1 MCYPRGAWH
10 ASGAVSFP
18 LMQRDSHGRPDA
30 ANPLVLDGSPLTI
43 HQVSEVA
50 RHRRPVRLAAEARTA
65 IATARAALERRMGS
79 GEAMY
84 GINTGFGSLSRVRV
98 ADADLDAL
106 QVNLV
111 RSHASG
117 VGDPAEQEV
126 VRGMMVILAASLAR
140 AHSAVRPELVELIV
154 SMLNAGVHPVVPT
167 RGSVGASGDLA
178 PLAHLAL
185 GFLGEGEAH
194 LGGQRMSA
202 RDALGA
208 VNLRPV
214 ALHAKEGLALIN
226 GTHYMCSIGA
236 LALHDADAL
245 LRTAMRA
252 TALSIDA
259 CRATDSFLDPR
270 IHAARNQPG
279 QKAVAAAVLEQL
291 AGSQVLKAHE
301 ENDPRVQDPYSFRCS
316 PQVLG
321 AAVDCIG
328 WARSVVEREL
338 GGVTDNPLLFMEGSE
353 AEIVSGGN
361 FHGMPLALALD
372 AAKVALVA
380 VAGISE
386 RRTFWIL
393 AANDPQNP
401 VRPYLANDPGA
412 QSGYMIAQYAAAAC
426 CYELQVLAHPASAH
440 NVTTSAGIEDYNSMG
455 ATSANHLR
463 AAVRLATDVVAIEVL
478 VMCEGLEYQRP
489 LRSGP
494 GVEALHAAVR
504 REVPRLAGDRTPAPD
519 IAAVA
524 RLIAAGTLAG
534 A

>member
-1 MCYPRGAWH
+1 
-10 ASGAVSFP
+10 
-18 LMQRDSHGRPDA
+18 
-30 ANPLVLDGSPLTI
+30 
-43 HQVSEVA
+43 
-50 RHRRPVRLAAEARTA
+50 
-65 IATARAALERRMGS
+65 
-79 GEAMY
+79 
-84 GINTGFGSLSRVRV
+84 
-98 ADADLDAL
+98 
-106 QVNLV
+106 
-111 RSHASG
+111 
-117 VGDPAEQEV
+117 
-126 VRGMMVILAASLAR
+126 
-140 AHSAVRPELVELIV
+140 
-154 SMLNAGVHPVVPT
+154 
-167 RGSVGASGDLA
+167 
-178 PLAHLAL
+178 
-185 GFLGEGEAH
+185 
-194 LGGQRMSA
+194 
-202 RDALGA
+202 
-208 VNLRPV
+208 
-214 ALHAKEGLALIN
+214 
-226 GTHYMCSIGA
+226 
-236 LALHDADAL
+236 
-245 LRTAMRA
+245 
-252 TALSIDA
+252 
-259 CRATDSFLDPR
+259 
-270 IHAARNQPG
+270 
-279 QKAVAAAVLEQL
+279 VAAAILEQL
-291 AGSQVLKAHE
+291 AGSEVLKAHE

-328 WARSVVEREL
+328 WARCVVEREL

-426 CYELQVLAHPASAH
+426 CNELQVLAHPASAH

-478 VMCEGLEYQRP
+478 VMSEGLEYQRP

-524 RLIAAGTLAG
+524 RLIAAGALAG

>member
-1 MCYPRGAWH
+1 MQTTDGRNGPR
-10 ASGAVSFP
+10 VS
-18 LMQRDSHGRPDA
+18 
-30 ANPLVLDGSPLTI
+30 LDGSPLSI
-43 HQVSEVA
+43 EQAVSVA
-50 RHRRPVRLAAEARTA
+50 RARRPVALAPA
-65 IATARAALERRMGS
+65 ARAAMSTAREALVRRMAG
-79 GEAMY
+79 GEALY

-98 ADADLDAL
+98 PDGDLDAL
-106 QVNLV
+106 QANLV

-117 VGDPAEQEV
+117 VGDPAPEEV
-126 VRGMMVILAASLAR
+126 VRGMLVILAASLAR
-140 AHSAVRPELVELIV
+140 AHSGVRPELVELIV
-154 SMLNAGVHPVVPT
+154 SMLNAGIHPVVPS

-178 PLAHLAL
+178 PLAHLAMA
-185 GFLGEGEAH
+185 FLGEGECL

-202 RDALGA
+202 SDALGTA
-208 VNLRPV
+208 GLRPI

-236 LALHDADAL
+236 LAMHDADAL
-245 LRTAMRA
+245 LRTAARA

-259 CRATDSFLDPR
+259 CRATDAFLDDR
-270 IHAARNQPG
+270 IHSARNQPG
-279 QKAVAAAVLEQL
+279 QREAARRIKAQLE
-291 AGSQVLKAHE
+291 GSQVLEAHKV
-301 ENDPRVQDPYSFRCS
+301 NDPRVQDPYSFRCA

-321 AAVDCIG
+321 AAMDSVA
-328 WARSVVEREL
+328 WARGVVEREL
-338 GGVTDNPLLFMEGSE
+338 GGVTDNPLIFAHDGR
-353 AEIVSGGN
+353 ADIVSGGN

-380 VAGISE
+380 AAGISE

-401 VRPYLANDPGA
+401 VRPYLSADPGVN
-412 QSGYMIAQYAAAAC
+412 SGYMIAQYAAAAC
-426 CYELQVLAHPASAH
+426 CNELQVLAHPASAH
-440 NVTTSAGIEDYNSMG
+440 NVVTSAGIEDYNSMG

-489 LRSGP
+489 LRSGA

-504 REVPRLAGDRTPAPD
+504 AQVPRLAGDRSPAPD

-524 RLIAAGTLAG
+524 RMISDGALA
-534 A
+534 

>member
-1 MCYPRGAWH
+1 
-10 ASGAVSFP
+10 
-18 LMQRDSHGRPDA
+18 MQRDSHGRPDA

-43 HQVSEVA
+43 HHVAEVA
-50 RHRRPVRLAAEARTA
+50 RHRRPVRLAPQARTA
-65 IATARAALERRMGS
+65 IATARAALERRMSS

-140 AHSAVRPELVELIV
+140 AHSA
-154 SMLNAGVHPVVPT
+154 GVHPVVPT

-185 GFLGEGEAH
+185 GFLGEGEAY

-208 VNLRPV
+208 VNLQPV
-214 ALHAKEGLALIN
+214 TLRAKEGLALIN

-279 QKAVAAAVLEQL
+279 QKAVAAAILEQL
-291 AGSQVLKAHE
+291 AGSQVLEAHA

-328 WARSVVEREL
+328 WARGVVEREL
-338 GGVTDNPLLFMEGSE
+338 GGVTDNPLLFMEGSD

-393 AANDPQNP
+393 AANDPQ
-401 VRPYLANDPGA
+401 
-412 QSGYMIAQYAAAAC
+412 
-426 CYELQVLAHPASAH
+426 
-440 NVTTSAGIEDYNSMG
+440 
-455 ATSANHLR
+455 
-463 AAVRLATDVVAIEVL
+463 
-478 VMCEGLEYQRP
+478 
-489 LRSGP
+489 
-494 GVEALHAAVR
+494 
-504 REVPRLAGDRTPAPD
+504 
-519 IAAVA
+519 
-524 RLIAAGTLAG
+524 
-534 A
+534 

>member
-1 MCYPRGAWH
+1 
-10 ASGAVSFP
+10 
-18 LMQRDSHGRPDA
+18 
-30 ANPLVLDGSPLTI
+30 
-43 HQVSEVA
+43 
-50 RHRRPVRLAAEARTA
+50 
-65 IATARAALERRMGS
+65 
-79 GEAMY
+79 MY

-140 AHSAVRPELVELIV
+140 AHSAVRPELVELMV

-208 VNLRPV
+208 VNLQPV
-214 ALHAKEGLALIN
+214 TLHAKEGLALIN

-279 QKAVAAAVLEQL
+279 QKAVAAAILEQL
-291 AGSQVLKAHE
+291 TGSEVLKAHE

-328 WARSVVEREL
+328 WARGVVER
-338 GGVTDNPLLFMEGSE
+338 
-353 AEIVSGGN
+353 
-361 FHGMPLALALD
+361 
-372 AAKVALVA
+372 
-380 VAGISE
+380 
-386 RRTFWIL
+386 
-393 AANDPQNP
+393 
-401 VRPYLANDPGA
+401 
-412 QSGYMIAQYAAAAC
+412 
-426 CYELQVLAHPASAH
+426 
-440 NVTTSAGIEDYNSMG
+440 
-455 ATSANHLR
+455 
-463 AAVRLATDVVAIEVL
+463 
-478 VMCEGLEYQRP
+478 
-489 LRSGP
+489 
-494 GVEALHAAVR
+494 
-504 REVPRLAGDRTPAPD
+504 
-519 IAAVA
+519 
-524 RLIAAGTLAG
+524 
-534 A
+534 